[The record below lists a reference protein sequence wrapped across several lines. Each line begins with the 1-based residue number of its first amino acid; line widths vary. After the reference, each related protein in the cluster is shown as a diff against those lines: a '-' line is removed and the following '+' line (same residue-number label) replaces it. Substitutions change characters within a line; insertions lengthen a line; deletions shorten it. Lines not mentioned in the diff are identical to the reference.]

1 MTDHPELTF
10 ADLPNLAREGLIEP
24 PGTELVE
31 HDGTGRVD
39 LTFTVLAPPDA
50 TSGAAV
56 LPTRRGV
63 RVPPG
68 VTVFDAASWNG
79 IAIDST
85 CGGHGTC
92 HKCKVRVDVA
102 PGPNG
107 ELDVPISRHDE
118 RTFSPE
124 QLGAGWRLGCLV
136 QATRDLAVEV
146 PPLTTRP
153 KAATVGV
160 GRQVILRPA
169 LQKRYVELDE
179 ASLSDQRT
187 DLARLTDAID
197 DLELTVDLHVLRR
210 LSTVLRA
217 ADFKVTAV
225 VLDEALVD
233 VEPGDT
239 TDVRYAIAFDLGTTT
254 VVATLLDVGTGTPLA
269 VASMLNRQQPFGGD
283 VITRIS
289 ATMMDPE
296 ALGRLQE
303 AAGATLADLAGQVC
317 REAGVDLAHVYEVAV
332 AGNATMTALVLGIDP
347 EPLGV
352 APFVMSSAQ
361 PPSVLASDVGLALHP
376 RARAYFFPAL
386 GAYVGGDIVAGMLA
400 TGMDRDKRT
409 RLFID
414 VGTNCEIVLSDGDTI
429 LSTAAPAGP
438 AFEGGAIRCGMRA
451 ADGAI
456 ETVKLDAAS
465 SEAPVVLGVIG
476 DVEPRGLCGSGLVDI
491 VAELVRLGLLDA
503 SGRLVPDE
511 VAAELRAGAR
521 RPDGADRGGA
531 GLPAA
536 PARARHRPGRVRL
549 PLPARRPRAAV
560 REGRDLHRLVAAAR
574 AARPR
579 APRRAAGAA
588 RGLLRQLSLP
598 GRRRPDRAGP
608 AAAGAADRRR
618 RQRRRRGREDGAAVG
633 AGAGRRRGIAGGGAV
648 CRALRPPRLQR
659 RLRRAALLRP
669 AQLTSRRRVW
679 R

>member
-1 MTDHPELTF
+1 MSDGVPHV
-10 ADLPNLAREGLIEP
+10 DLDAYKREGLLPSSGAEAP
-24 PGTELVE
+24 AA

-39 LTFTVLAPPDA
+39 ITFSVDVGKDAPP
-50 TSGAAV
+50 TV
-56 LPTRRGV
+56 RNV

-68 VTVFDAASWNG
+68 VTVFDSASWNG

-92 HKCKVRVDVA
+92 HKCKVRVEGGA
-102 PGPNG
+102 P
-107 ELDVPISRHDE
+107 VTRHDV
-118 RTFSPE
+118 RTFSPD
-124 QLGAGWRLGCLV
+124 QIKAGWRLACLV
-136 QATRDLAVEV
+136 QATRDLEVEV

-179 ASLSDQRT
+179 PTLSDQRT
-187 DLARLTDAID
+187 DLKRLTDAIT
-197 DLELTVDLHVLRR
+197 DLELTADLPLLRR
-210 LSTVLRA
+210 LATVLRQ

-225 VLDEALVD
+225 IVDEALID

-239 TDVRYAIAFDLGTTT
+239 TADRYAIAFDLGTTT
-254 VVATLLDVGTGTPLA
+254 VVATLLDLGTGTPVA
-269 VASMLNRQQPFGGD
+269 VASMLNKQQPFGAD

-296 ALGRLQE
+296 MMGRLQT
-303 AAGATLADLAGQVC
+303 AAGATLAELAEQVC
-317 REAGVDLAHVYEVAV
+317 KEGEVDPATVYEVAV
-332 AGNATMTALVLGIDP
+332 AGNATMTALLLGIDP

-352 APFVMSSAQ
+352 APFVMSTSH
-361 PPSVLASDVGLALHP
+361 PPVVLASELGLDLHP
-376 RARAYFFPAL
+376 QARAALFPAL

-456 ETVKLDAAS
+456 ETVKLEDDPS
-465 SEAPVVLGVIG
+465 LGVTLGVIG

-491 VAELVRLGLLDA
+491 VSELVRVGLLDGT
-503 SGRLVPDE
+503 GRFVPDE
-511 VAAELRAGAR
+511 QAAEIVPALAPRLTRIGEERVFVLHRESEDTPPEESVYLSQRDVRELQFAKAAISTGWSLLLDELGLEHDDVQQVLLAGSFGSYLSPAAAVRIGLVPQLPVLRIVPAGNVAGEGAKMALLSVRERAGA
-521 RPDGADRGGA
+521 
-531 GLPAA
+531 
-536 PARARHRPGRVRL
+536 
-549 PLPARRPRAAV
+549 
-560 REGRDLHRLVAAAR
+560 
-574 AARPR
+574 
-579 APRRAAGAA
+579 
-588 RGLLRQLSLP
+588 
-598 GRRRPDRAGP
+598 
-608 AAAGAADRRR
+608 
-618 RQRRRRGREDGAAVG
+618 
-633 AGAGRRRGIAGGGAV
+633 
-648 CRALRPPRLQR
+648 
-659 RLRRAALLRP
+659 AALLEEVKYVELSDRP
-669 AQLTSRRRVW
+669 DFNDAFVDQLGFTI
-679 R
+679 